1 MKCQCKT
8 KSGKQCLRNAEPNA
22 KCCWQH
28 VQQAPQAPGP
38 KIKSPKKQISAKK
51 IKSQKMTASERKLQ
65 EKYCRCVM
73 KVKSQGSTYN
83 PWAVC
88 TASVGRVNNSCK
100 EFE

>member
-28 VQQAPQAPGP
+28 IQQAPQAPGP
-38 KIKSPKKQISAKK
+38 NKIKSTKK

-88 TASVGRVNNSCK
+88 TASVGRVSNICK